1 MTTGPDLLLTTR
13 GCIIQMESQQE
24 VQAKQNQGATDQ
36 ISILGGRLRCGSIAR
51 VVEAQVG
58 IVGSLHWQQAKNFQN
73 SVTRR
78 TSTSFKW
85 GAKSTWGAYKQ
96 QGVSPHWCKKDKC
109 IKEIALKIWG
119 DVKTMCP
126 FHLYSRDFFTTDRAF
141 LQPYSTLCTGYL
153 ADLSSIEGF
162 KASSSFLPPTTAAP
176 KTTCC
181 KGMVWGGLKDG
192 TCSPKRGWSS
202 LWVEPS
208 GGVFSSILP
217 TPVWLPVPVWHHLFL
232 QGTGNIYL
240 SGIIHSGCTIPKK
253 IADFC
258 FTGFF

>member
-73 SVTRR
+73 SLTRR

-96 QGVSPHWCKKDKC
+96 QEVSPHWCKKK
-109 IKEIALKIWG
+109 INALRKLHYRYKEMWKPCALSICTAEISLHQTEPSSSPTAPYAQDTCLICLPLKG
-119 DVKTMCP
+119 SKP
-126 FHLYSRDFFTTDRAF
+126 QAPSSLPP
-141 LQPYSTLCTGYL
+141 LQPLRQRAVRGW
-153 ADLSSIEGF
+153 F
-162 KASSSFLPPTTAAP
+162 
-176 KTTCC
+176 
-181 KGMVWGGLKDG
+181 GGLKDVI
-192 TCSPKRGWSS
+192 CSPKRGWSS

-208 GGVFSSILP
+208 GGVFSSVLP

-232 QGTGNIYL
+232 QGTGNIICQASFILDAPYL
-240 SGIIHSGCTIPKK
+240 KK
-253 IADFC
+253 
-258 FTGFF
+258 